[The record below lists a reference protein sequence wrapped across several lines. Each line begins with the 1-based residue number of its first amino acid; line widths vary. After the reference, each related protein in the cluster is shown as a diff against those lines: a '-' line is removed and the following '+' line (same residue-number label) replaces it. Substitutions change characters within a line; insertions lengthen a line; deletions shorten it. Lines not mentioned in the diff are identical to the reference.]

1 MQLMLSINWEL
12 IQFVGI
18 SLLNEYVSNVRPYHG
33 IFAFAGLFLPD
44 DLTYDRSDGSD
55 YVENCAFWRY
65 RPCRTGLSQFC

>member
-33 IFAFAGLFLPD
+33 TFCLRGAFSSG
-44 DLTYDRSDGSD
+44 RSD
-55 YVENCAFWRY
+55 V
-65 RPCRTGLSQFC
+65 

>member
-33 IFAFAGLFLPD
+33 PFCFRGAFSSG
-44 DLTYDRSDGSD
+44 RSD
-55 YVENCAFWRY
+55 V
-65 RPCRTGLSQFC
+65 